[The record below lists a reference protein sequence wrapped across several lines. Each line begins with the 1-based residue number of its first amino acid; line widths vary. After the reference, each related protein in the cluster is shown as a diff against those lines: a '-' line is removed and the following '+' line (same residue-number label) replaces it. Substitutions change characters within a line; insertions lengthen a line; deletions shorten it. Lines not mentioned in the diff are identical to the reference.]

1 MKENQDNQIEN
12 ELEEL
17 IIDETNNNK
26 TKAISKE
33 INLNIFNYEENKIEN
48 YKFLNEEE
56 ELLLCKEEALNEVKS
71 KKDNKEENIKIKE
84 LYKGED
90 SNSFYYLNKNELK
103 KKYLKIEENLNED
116 NDDRN
121 SILDNQD
128 EKEVEKIYKESL
140 LKHPRKVIDGEIKKY
155 SFFSWS
161 GFFCCNK
168 RDYFNLGQAY
178 VTYFNTIK
186 LLIIIFIIIFLIH
199 IGLIKKCTEYI
210 SIYNFDNDTLL
221 KTTLGNTITT
231 YFNITYFF
239 LKEMRVIKT
248 LSLLLI
254 VEKIIYMIFLV
265 L

>member
-1 MKENQDNQIEN
+1 MKENKDNQIEN
-12 ELEEL
+12 ELEVL
-17 IIDETNNNK
+17 MIDESDKNK
-26 TKAISKE
+26 TKAVNKE

-56 ELLLCKEEALNEVKS
+56 ELLLCKEETFNEVKS
-71 KKDNKEENIKIKE
+71 KKENKEENIKIKE
-84 LYKGED
+84 LYNGQD
-90 SNSFYYLNKNELK
+90 SNSLYYLNKNELK

-116 NDDRN
+116 SEDKN
-121 SILDNQD
+121 SIFDNQD
-128 EKEVEKIYKESL
+128 EKEMEKIYKESL

-186 LLIIIFIIIFLIH
+186 LLIIIFLIIALIH
-199 IGLIKKCTEYI
+199 IGLINHCTKFT
-210 SIYNFDNDTLL
+210 SIYNFENDSLL
-221 KTTLGNTITT
+221 IRTLGNTINT

-239 LKEMRVIKT
+239 FERNESYKEDT
-248 LSLLLI
+248 
-254 VEKIIYMIFLV
+254 KINFDCG
-265 L
+265 